1 MTLKD
6 ITDNNDSCSGLWKN
20 FDLLT
25 NSEIKLV
32 NENRYE
38 AVFKPGEVI
47 IKQGSPA
54 SNALFLSSGMAK
66 SYIEGINGK
75 NFIMSILLPGRLIMG
90 PGAYVNSRHTYSV
103 AAITAVQACFI
114 NFEVF
119 KHLVRVNGN
128 FAESLVED
136 ISVKSL
142 RSHSR
147 MVNLTQKKM
156 PGRLAEI
163 LLYFAND
170 IYNADEFELNLSR
183 KELGEMTN
191 MAKESVVRILK
202 ELENSGVVSSN
213 LSYIKILDKAKLQ
226 QISEKG

>member
-6 ITDNNDSCSGLWKN
+6 TTNNYDSCSELWEN
-20 FDLLT
+20 FSLLT
-25 NSEIKLV
+25 ESEMKLV
-32 NENRYE
+32 NDNRYE

-75 NFIMSILLPGRLIMG
+75 NIILSILLPGRIIIG
-90 PGAYVNSRHTYSV
+90 PGAYVNSRYTYSV
-103 AAITAVQACFI
+103 AAITAVQSCFI
-114 NFEVF
+114 SFGVL
-119 KHLVRVNGN
+119 KHLVKVNGE
-128 FAESLVED
+128 FAESMIED
-136 ISVKSL
+136 ISAKSL
-142 RSHSR
+142 RSHNR

-163 LLYFAND
+163 LLYFADD
-170 IYNADEFELNLSR
+170 IYCADEFVINLSR
-183 KELGEMTN
+183 QELGEMTN

-202 ELENSGVVSSN
+202 ELEDSGVVASD
-213 LSYIKILDKAKLQ
+213 LSFIKILDKEKLQ